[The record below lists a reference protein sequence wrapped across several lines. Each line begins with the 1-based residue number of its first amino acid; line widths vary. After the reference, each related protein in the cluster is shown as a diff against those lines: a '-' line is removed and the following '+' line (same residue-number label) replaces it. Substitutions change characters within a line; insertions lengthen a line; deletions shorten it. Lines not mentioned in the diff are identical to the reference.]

1 MQIKALC
8 DYQTKL
14 ISLVH
19 AHTFDFVFKDD
30 VLELCVQ
37 RFSDRDQTA
46 LLELVFSSVV
56 LHQHHTDEQ
65 EHKSLS
71 LACTEHHDESLFIA
85 FSDAL
90 AYCRSNIH
98 LVGFWRVKTFPAL
111 LLLQI
116 V

>member
-1 MQIKALC
+1 VQIKALC

-46 LLELVFSSVV
+46 LLELFFSSVV

-65 EHKSLS
+65 EYKSLS
-71 LACTEHHDESLFIA
+71 LACTEHHHESLLIA
-85 FSDAL
+85 LGDPL
-90 AYCRSNIH
+90 AYFRSNIH
-98 LVGFWRVKTFPAL
+98 LVGFWRVKTFLFL
-111 LLLQI
+111 LLLKI